1 MDAPSARSPTVYQ
14 RFHAHISQ
22 PMLYVEWDIRATTA
36 QEPEAW
42 VQWSSDEGKTWYGLT
57 VGLRGHDSEI
67 DLSALPSGNVLLR
80 LLAHDG
86 FFTATSDPISVE
98 IPLRV
103 PTAAILDP
111 RDGSR
116 MEAGS
121 PLRLWGIGT
130 HGTGKLVEPGYARW
144 LINGNEVARGL
155 NVFVTAPSEGKHSCT
170 LIIEAGRESTEVTIT
185 FETVAVPHESTEL

>member
-1 MDAPSARSPTVYQ
+1 MVLLSACGAMIARSTSPLSPLGMYYCACSLTTDFSLRPPT
-14 RFHAHISQ
+14 
-22 PMLYVEWDIRATTA
+22 P
-36 QEPEAW
+36 
-42 VQWSSDEGKTWYGLT
+42 
-57 VGLRGHDSEI
+57 
-67 DLSALPSGNVLLR
+67 
-80 LLAHDG
+80 
-86 FFTATSDPISVE
+86 SVE